1 MHLRIELRRE
11 SEPGAVV
18 GKMVTVLSH
27 RCKCRA
33 ACSMGK
39 VKKEEEEKGG
49 TEVTLL
55 SDRCT
60 LPVVQAEV
68 QVKVEV
74 VKKKKE
80 AKGDFGERWSA

>member
-1 MHLRIELRRE
+1 M
-11 SEPGAVV
+11 
-18 GKMVTVLSH
+18 
-27 RCKCRA
+27 
-33 ACSMGK
+33 
-39 VKKEEEEKGG
+39 G

-60 LPVVQAEV
+60 LPVVQAEVQVEV

>member
-1 MHLRIELRRE
+1 
-11 SEPGAVV
+11 
-18 GKMVTVLSH
+18 
-27 RCKCRA
+27 
-33 ACSMGK
+33 MGK
-39 VKKEEEEKGG
+39 VKKEVEKGG

-68 QVKVEV
+68 QVEVQVKVEV

>member
-1 MHLRIELRRE
+1 
-11 SEPGAVV
+11 
-18 GKMVTVLSH
+18 MVTVLSH

-39 VKKEEEEKGG
+39 VKKEVEKGG

-60 LPVVQAEV
+60 LPVVQVEV

-74 VKKKKE
+74 VKKKKK